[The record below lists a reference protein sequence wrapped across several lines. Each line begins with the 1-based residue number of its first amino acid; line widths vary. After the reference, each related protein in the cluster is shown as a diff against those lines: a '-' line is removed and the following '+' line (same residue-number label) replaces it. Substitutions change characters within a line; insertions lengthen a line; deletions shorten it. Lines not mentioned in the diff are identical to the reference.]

1 LTSEKI
7 LVVDDEEPIRR
18 MLARILNGGG
28 YRSEVASGVEEA
40 LALACDQEF
49 ALALC
54 DINMPGGS
62 GMRLVRELQSRHP
75 DIAVVMVS
83 GIGDPA
89 MAAMATELGAYG
101 YIVKPFDASE
111 ILIGTMNALRRR
123 QLEIEN
129 RRHRDRL
136 EALVAERTADLT
148 TTIARLSATEEA
160 LRASQEEVVQRLA
173 YAADFHDPTTGEHL
187 NRMSHICEALA
198 LSAGLGEQ
206 RAELIRVASPMHDVG
221 KIGISQQILAS
232 TRKLSPDEVNEMR
245 RHPLIGSQIL
255 AGSDS
260 ELLRLGATIALTHHE
275 RYAGD
280 GYPRGL
286 AGSAIPLE
294 GRIVAIADVYDAL
307 RSERPYKPAFSIE
320 HAVEIMREERAKHF
334 DPELLDLFLELVESL
349 LGYDRDGPAHNG
361 QLD

>member
-1 LTSEKI
+1 M
-7 LVVDDEEPIRR
+7 DDEEPIRR
-18 MLARILNGGG
+18 MLARILKGAG
-28 YRSEVASGVEEA
+28 YRSEIAAGVEEA
-40 LALACDQEF
+40 LALARDQEF

-54 DINMPGGS
+54 DVNMPGGS
-62 GMRLVRELQSRHP
+62 GMRLVRELKSLHP
-75 DIAVVMVS
+75 DTAVVMVS

-101 YIVKPFDASE
+101 YIVKPFESSE

-123 QLEIEN
+123 ELEMEN

-136 EALVAERTADLT
+136 EALVAERTKDLT

-173 YAADFHDPTTGEHL
+173 YAADFHDPTTGDHI
-187 NRMSHICEALA
+187 NRMSAACEELA
-198 LSAGLGEQ
+198 LSAGLSRQ

-232 TRKLSPDEVNEMR
+232 TKKLSPDEINEMR
-245 RHPLIGSQIL
+245 RHPLIGSKIL

-260 ELLRLGATIALTHHE
+260 ELLRLGAVIALTHHE
-275 RYAGD
+275 RYGGD

-286 AGSAIPLE
+286 VGGAIPLE

-307 RSERPYKPAFSIE
+307 RSERPYKPAFPIE
-320 HAVEIMREERAKHF
+320 HALEIMREERGKHF
-334 DPELLDLFLELVESL
+334 DPELLDLFLELAESL
-349 LGYDRDGPAHNG
+349 PGYGSDEPAHNG
-361 QLD
+361 QLP